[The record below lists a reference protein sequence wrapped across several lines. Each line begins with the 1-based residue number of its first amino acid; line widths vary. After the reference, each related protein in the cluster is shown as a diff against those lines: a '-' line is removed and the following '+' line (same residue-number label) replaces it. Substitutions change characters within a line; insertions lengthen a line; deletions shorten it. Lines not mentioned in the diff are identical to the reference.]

1 MIQARQACEAWKKE
15 AAMAKQKAD
24 MAIKEKDAALT
35 KLNALQKE
43 VFFILK
49 YYYNIRC
56 KS

>member
-15 AAMAKQKAD
+15 AAMAKHKAD

-43 VFFILK
+43 VLCFIWETLK
-49 YYYNIRC
+49 LCGI
-56 KS
+56 

>member
-43 VFFILK
+43 VFFILNK
-49 YYYNIRC
+49 IRC
-56 KS
+56 KC